1 MTRSKSV
8 DGQVPRLLLLRLRKV
23 GLQQDGTSLLAE
35 GGVDDGVDVAGDLH
49 CMGQERTG
57 FTTGYARRG

>member
-35 GGVDDGVDVAGDLH
+35 GGVDDDVDVVGDLH
-49 CMGQERTG
+49 CMEQERTG
-57 FTTGYARRG
+57 FATGYARCG